1 MPLLRYVIYLSCML
15 LLTPACIGADQ
26 LPRIEKRQYLKT
38 TGDKEQ
44 LFDWRLEHGNG
55 LKLESRIA
63 SEHDITH
70 MDSALETQSWRK
82 YDPLK
87 ETDIRVVRKGERL
100 IFSGV
105 FKGKKVARTF
115 EVDESPWYQALSLSL
130 RPFATGG
137 GDDLEFWTVRPDTL
151 DVHRLQVKREEE
163 TTLELHGESVACVKL
178 KIQLTGMK
186 SIFWSSYYW
195 LRKSD
200 GLFVR
205 YEGPS
210 GPPGWPETTVEL
222 LDHEQHIKPGTW
234 EYSNGKTPP
243 APPPDVQPDRE
254 SDGAA
259 SA

>member
-1 MPLLRYVIYLSCML
+1 MPLLCHVIYLSCML
-15 LLTPACIGADQ
+15 LLTPAYVSADES
-26 LPRIEKRQYLKT
+26 PRIEKRQYLKT
-38 TGDKEQ
+38 TGEKKQ
-44 LFDWRLEHGNG
+44 LFSWCLEHGKG

-63 SEHDITH
+63 SEHDVTH
-70 MDSALETQSWRK
+70 MDSALETQSWSK

-87 ETDIRVVRKGERL
+87 KTDIRVVRKGERL

-163 TTLELHGESVACVKL
+163 APLELYGEPVACVKL

-186 SIFWSSYYW
+186 SILWSSYYW

-200 GLFVR
+200 GMFVR

-222 LDHEQHIKPGTW
+222 LDYEQRLKPGSQECSRSLSTG
-234 EYSNGKTPP
+234 S
-243 APPPDVQPDRE
+243 
-254 SDGAA
+254 
-259 SA
+259 